1 MAKTERVTVRI
12 ASAKIRRLEEIL
24 TRQDRPLNPQTRAT
38 MVEEVLTLAARI
50 FDLDDGLV
58 LTTLEDLEGFRDE
71 VVQISDRA
79 SVSAARLSIED
90 LFDEKVKVERSLDGS
105 AFTISREPGPT
116 VSGRHHRMQST
127 RDAVAG
133 VALPR
138 GL

>member
-71 VVQISDRA
+71 VVQVADVA
-79 SVSAARLSIED
+79 SVTAARLSVED

-105 AFTISREPGPT
+105 AFTISREPGPA